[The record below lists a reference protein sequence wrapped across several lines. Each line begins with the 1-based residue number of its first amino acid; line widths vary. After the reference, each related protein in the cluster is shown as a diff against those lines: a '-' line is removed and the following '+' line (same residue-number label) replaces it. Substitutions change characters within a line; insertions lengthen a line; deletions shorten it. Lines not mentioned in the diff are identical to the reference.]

1 MAKTLTE
8 ITQLDVLVIEDNL
21 GDYFLLEEYLKES
34 FENIFINHCANFNTA
49 IDFIK
54 NNRNKISVIFSD
66 LHLPDSS
73 DIELVQNLLLHAD
86 STPIIL
92 LSGHKNEK
100 IVQESKKLGVSNLL
114 MKDDLNPNIL
124 KETIEFVV

>member
-1 MAKTLTE
+1 MRENFTE
-8 ITQLDVLVIEDNL
+8 IRQLDVLVIEDNL
-21 GDYFLLEEYLKES
+21 GDYFLLEEYLKEA
-34 FENIFINHCANFNTA
+34 FENIFINHCGNFNTA

-66 LHLPDSS
+66 LHLPDAS
-73 DIELVQNLLLHAD
+73 DIELVENLLVHATP
-86 STPIIL
+86 TPIIL

-100 IVQESKKLGVSNLL
+100 IVQESKKLGVSNFLI
-114 MKDDLNPNIL
+114 KDDLNPNIL